1 MKNNKK
7 KKGYIIAFLL
17 ILIYIII
24 QVTYI
29 VAKENDKM
37 RISVYSWHIDK
48 VDCQEFKSI
57 SKDLDINSFY
67 QYMPALEIN
76 TSETFNNL
84 VNDLKK
90 FGVKT
95 YLLTGTP
102 NQVYDEEIIEL
113 KKLIDEV
120 EKYNINNDVKLE
132 GIVLDAEFYLDEK
145 YNKENKEGCFLDYY
159 NNVKK
164 AYEYA
169 KKKNIKFI
177 LVIPYWLDTT
187 FGVDKLEILIK
198 DSCDSIE
205 VMNYYKQKTKEHIKS
220 EIELAKKYNKS
231 IVTISELQKANEE
244 EAVTTQITFYT
255 DGLQACT
262 EDMKLILKEYNYNKL
277 GYAYHYYDYL
287 IELYNN

>member
-17 ILIYIII
+17 IMIYIII

-29 VAKENDKM
+29 VANENDKM
-37 RISVYSWHIDK
+37 RISVYSWHVDK
-48 VDCQEFKSI
+48 VDCQKFKNI
-57 SKDLDINSFY
+57 SKDLGINSFY

-76 TSETFNNL
+76 TNETFTNL
-84 VNDLKK
+84 VNDLKN

-102 NQVYDEEIIEL
+102 NQVYDEEILEL
-113 KKLIDEV
+113 KKIIDEV
-120 EKYNINNDVKLE
+120 EKYNINNNVKLE

-145 YNKENKEGCFLDYY
+145 YNKENKEECFFYY
-159 NNVKK
+159 YTNVKK

-169 KKKNIKFI
+169 KSKNIKFI

-187 FGVDKLEILIK
+187 FGVDKLEMLIK

-205 VMNYYKQKTKEHIKS
+205 VMNYYKLKTKEHINS
-220 EIELAKKYNKS
+220 EIELVKKYNKS
-231 IVTISELQKANEE
+231 IVTISELQKTNEE
-244 EAVTTQITFYT
+244 EAVTAQITFYT
-255 DGLQACT
+255 DRLQACT
-262 EDMKLILKEYNYNKL
+262 EDMQSIQKEYNYNKL

-287 IELYNN
+287 VELYSN